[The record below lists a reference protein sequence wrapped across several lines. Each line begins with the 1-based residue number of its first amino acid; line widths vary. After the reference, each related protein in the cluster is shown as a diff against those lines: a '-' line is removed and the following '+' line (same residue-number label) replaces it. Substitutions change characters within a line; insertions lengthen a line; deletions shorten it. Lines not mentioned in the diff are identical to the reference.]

1 MARTSLTS
9 WVTLGPTSPAPIR
22 MTILLGSRVAEEL
35 AVTLLA
41 GPLRA
46 PTCVR
51 FFVRRLAM
59 SALVKVLVGTVE
71 I

>member
-35 AVTLLA
+35 AVTPFA

-46 PTCVR
+46 LTCVR
-51 FFVRRLAM
+51 FFVRRRAM
-59 SALVKVLVGTVE
+59 SRLVLVLEGIV
-71 I
+71 